1 MSFLKLTSVE
11 KTEADKK
18 ILDNINWEINGN
30 ENWIVFGPN
39 GSGKSSLLNI
49 ASMNLH
55 PSKGEVELLGNFLGK
70 SDLRRLK
77 SRIGFMSKTLE
88 NRFRANIKTLE
99 VVVTALTGATE
110 PWWDTFTSS
119 DWSRAHGLLDLMGC
133 GDKSDQTFGS
143 LSTGER
149 QRAMIARALM
159 PEPEIL
165 FLDEPTAG
173 LDMKG
178 REELLTALSNLVNE
192 ETSPPMVLV
201 THHLEEIPS
210 DFSHILLLRE
220 GKIVDSGMIN
230 EVLTKENIL
239 ECFELE
245 VSIKKT
251 LGRWSIQTPERK
263 NV

>member
-70 SDLRRLK
+70 SDLRSLK

-99 VVVTALTGATE
+99 
-110 PWWDTFTSS
+110 
-119 DWSRAHGLLDLMGC
+119 C
-133 GDKSDQTFGS
+133 
-143 LSTGER
+143 
-149 QRAMIARALM
+149 
-159 PEPEIL
+159 
-165 FLDEPTAG
+165 
-173 LDMKG
+173 
-178 REELLTALSNLVNE
+178 
-192 ETSPPMVLV
+192 
-201 THHLEEIPS
+201 
-210 DFSHILLLRE
+210 
-220 GKIVDSGMIN
+220 
-230 EVLTKENIL
+230 
-239 ECFELE
+239 
-245 VSIKKT
+245 
-251 LGRWSIQTPERK
+251 
-263 NV
+263 